1 MKNQKFRGTGV
12 AMVTPFKNGMVDYDA
27 LENVIE
33 FLIAGG
39 TDYIVCLGTTG
50 ESVTLSEVES
60 RAIFDFTIKINN
72 NRIPLVAGM
81 FGGNNTAA
89 LKKRLSTFDFTGFD
103 AILSSSPSYNKP
115 SQEGIYQ
122 HYMQIGE
129 TTPLPIIVYNVPGRT
144 ASNISAETTIRIA
157 NGNEKF
163 IAIKEASGDILQ
175 GTKIIRNRP
184 KDFLVLSGDDPT
196 CFALTAA
203 GGDGVISVIGNAYP
217 KEWSAL
223 TRNILTNHIE
233 VAKKINLKF
242 EHLHKWLYIEGNPV
256 GIKAAMELKGLCRR
270 DVRLPLVPIS
280 DSNMSNLKEA
290 VSFIEELDEE
300 VGVR

>member
-12 AMVTPFKNGMVDYDA
+12 AMVTPFKDGKVDYEA
-27 LENVIE
+27 LEKVIE

-50 ESVTLSEVES
+50 ESVTLSEAES
-60 RAIFDFTIKINN
+60 KAIFDFTIKTNN

-89 LKKRLSTFDFTGFD
+89 LKHRLATFDFTGFD

-122 HYMQIGE
+122 HYMAIGE
-129 TTPLPIIVYNVPGRT
+129 TTPLPTIIYNVPGRT

-157 NGNEKF
+157 NGNEKY
-163 IAIKEASGDILQ
+163 IAIKEASGDIVQ
-175 GTKIIRNRP
+175 GTKIIRNKP

-217 KEWSAL
+217 KEWSSL
-223 TRNILTNHIE
+223 TNNILNNQIE
-233 VAKKINLKF
+233 IAKKINLKF

-256 GIKAAMELKGLCRR
+256 GIKAAMELKGLCSRE
-270 DVRLPLVPIS
+270 VRLPLVPIS
-280 DSNMSNLKEA
+280 DENMANLKKA

>member
-12 AMVTPFKNGMVDYDA
+12 AMVTPFKNGKVDFDA
-27 LENVIE
+27 LENIIE

-50 ESVTLSEVES
+50 ESATLSASEAKAV
-60 RAIFDFTIKINN
+60 FDFTIKTNR

-89 LKKRLSTFDFTGFD
+89 LKQRIATFDFTGFD
-103 AILSSSPSYNKP
+103 AILSASPSYNKP

-122 HYMQIGE
+122 HYMAIGE
-129 TTPLPIIVYNVPGRT
+129 STPLPIIIYNVPGRT
-144 ASNISAETTIRIA
+144 ASNILAETTIRIA

-163 IAIKEASGDILQ
+163 IAIKEASGDLVQ
-175 GTKIIRNRP
+175 GTSIIRNKP

-196 CFALTAA
+196 CFALIAA

-217 KEWSAL
+217 KEWSDM
-223 TRNILTNHIE
+223 TNFILKNEIE
-233 VAKKINLKF
+233 FAKSINLKF

-256 GIKAAMELKGLCRR
+256 GIKAAMELKSLCTRE
-270 DVRLPLVPIS
+270 VRLPLVPL
-280 DSNMSNLKEA
+280 SNLNMAKLQDA
-290 VSFIEELDEE
+290 VSLIEELDNEA
-300 VGVR
+300 GVR